1 MAPKIYTRK
10 GDDGTTG
17 LLFGGRVG
25 KDSSGPDAYG
35 AVDEAVSMLGLAR
48 AEVER
53 GSELD
58 ELLIRIQRELF
69 VVGAELATEPAN
81 RTKLEA
87 GVSRTTSAMVA
98 ALEPIIDDVT
108 ARYEAPTEFVLPGE
122 NRVAAALDV
131 ARAVVRRAERQS
143 VAAARAGG
151 STTATSSPT
160 STVSPISSTPSP
172 AGRKA
177 TSARCAPDRPPASD
191 WSVTVSLSF
200 TVITTPADRAAVEL
214 LAVPIA
220 KGGGF
225 GPGADVVDAALG
237 GGLAAFIAEVG
248 FDGALGETLA
258 VPTAG
263 KLRAKAAILV
273 GIGEA
278 DALTLDGVRRAAA
291 AIARRASKAASVGT
305 TLVAAANELEPADA
319 AQALAEGFVLG
330 DYQYLDYKGDASP
343 SKLKKVAVIG
353 AGGAEVRHAVAR
365 GAAIADAVAWARD
378 MVNTP
383 SKEKSPAEMVVAAR
397 RLLRGRGISVQVFE
411 GARLEAERF
420 GGVLGVGQGSEQ
432 TPRFLKM
439 TYAPRGARGKAL
451 ALVGKGVVFDSGGLS
466 LKTAGGMETMKTD
479 MSGGAAVIAAMS
491 TLQDLGV
498 KTRVTGYVP
507 LVENMPSGTAIR
519 PGDVLKIRNGKTVEV
534 LNTDAEG
541 RLILADAL
549 SLASDEKPAAVID
562 LATLTG
568 ACMVALGDKIAGL
581 MGNDDAWVDQVRG
594 AADRA
599 GEPVWHLPLPP
610 EYRKQLESEV
620 ADMKNIG
627 GSYGGALTAGLFLQE
642 FVDGAP
648 WVHLDIAGPARANAD
663 DGYLTKGGT
672 GFGVRTLIEL
682 ARNFEAPTD
691 GKKNGAAKP

>member
-1 MAPKIYTRK
+1 
-10 GDDGTTG
+10 
-17 LLFGGRVG
+17 
-25 KDSSGPDAYG
+25 
-35 AVDEAVSMLGLAR
+35 
-48 AEVER
+48 
-53 GSELD
+53 
-58 ELLIRIQRELF
+58 
-69 VVGAELATEPAN
+69 
-81 RTKLEA
+81 
-87 GVSRTTSAMVA
+87 
-98 ALEPIIDDVT
+98 VT
-108 ARYEAPTEFVLPGE
+108 
-122 NRVAAALDV
+122 
-131 ARAVVRRAERQS
+131 
-143 VAAARAGG
+143 
-151 STTATSSPT
+151 
-160 STVSPISSTPSP
+160 
-172 AGRKA
+172 
-177 TSARCAPDRPPASD
+177 
-191 WSVTVSLSF
+191 LSF
-200 TVITTPADRAAVEL
+200 TVVTTSADRAAVEL

-220 KGGGF
+220 TGGAF
-225 GPGADVVDAALG
+225 GPGADVVDDALG
-237 GGLAAFIAEVG
+237 GGLAAFLAEAG
-248 FDGALGETLA
+248 FEGKLGETLA

-273 GIGEA
+273 GIGEPEA
-278 DALTLDGVRRAAA
+278 FTTDGVRRAAA

-305 TLVAAANELEPADA
+305 TLASVSKTDLDPADA
-319 AQALAEGFVLG
+319 AQAVAEGFVLG
-330 DYQYLDYKGDASP
+330 AYQYLDYKGDASTA
-343 SKLKKVAVIG
+343 SKLKKVTIISE
-353 AGGAEVRHAVAR
+353 GGGIVRSAVAR
-365 GAAIADAVAWARD
+365 GAAIAEAVTWARD

-383 SKEKSPAEMVVAAR
+383 AKEKPPAEMVAAAR
-397 RLLRGRGISVQVFE
+397 RLLRGRGITVQVFE

-420 GGVLGVGQGSEQ
+420 GGVIGVGQGSEQ
-432 TPRFLKM
+432 APRFLKM

-491 TLQDLGV
+491 TLQELGV

-507 LVENMPSGTAIR
+507 LVENMPSGRAIR

-549 SLASDEKPAAVID
+549 SLASDDKPAAVID

-581 MGNDDAWVDQVRG
+581 MGNDDAWLGQVRG

-599 GEPVWHLPLPP
+599 GEPVWHLPLPE

-620 ADMKNIG
+620 ADLKNIG

-672 GFGVRTLIEL
+672 GYGVRTLVEL
-682 ARNFEAPTD
+682 ARTFEPPLAKD
-691 GKKNGAAKP
+691 GSTSTRARKR

>member
-1 MAPKIYTRK
+1 M
-10 GDDGTTG
+10 
-17 LLFGGRVG
+17 
-25 KDSSGPDAYG
+25 
-35 AVDEAVSMLGLAR
+35 
-48 AEVER
+48 
-53 GSELD
+53 
-58 ELLIRIQRELF
+58 
-69 VVGAELATEPAN
+69 
-81 RTKLEA
+81 
-87 GVSRTTSAMVA
+87 
-98 ALEPIIDDVT
+98 
-108 ARYEAPTEFVLPGE
+108 
-122 NRVAAALDV
+122 
-131 ARAVVRRAERQS
+131 
-143 VAAARAGG
+143 
-151 STTATSSPT
+151 
-160 STVSPISSTPSP
+160 
-172 AGRKA
+172 
-177 TSARCAPDRPPASD
+177 
-191 WSVTVSLSF
+191 SLTF
-200 TVITTPADRAAVEL
+200 TVVTTPADRVAVEL
-214 LAVPIA
+214 LAVPIGKDGA
-220 KGGGF
+220 F

-237 GGLAAFIAEVG
+237 GGLAAFLVEAG
-248 FDGALGETLA
+248 FEGKLGETLA
-258 VPTAG
+258 VPTGG

-273 GIGEA
+273 GIGDPA
-278 DALTLDGVRRAAA
+278 ALTVDGVRRAAA

-305 TLVAAANELEPADA
+305 TLAVAGAKLDAADA
-319 AQALAEGFVLG
+319 AQAVAEGFVLG
-330 DYQYLDYKGDASP
+330 AYQYLDYKGDATP
-343 SKLKKVAVIG
+343 SKLKKVAVISDAG
-353 AGGAEVRHAVAR
+353 AVVRNAVTR
-365 GAAIADAVAWARD
+365 GAAIGDAVTWARD

-383 SKEKSPAEMVVAAR
+383 SKEKSPADMVVAAR
-397 RLLRGRGISVQVFE
+397 RLLRGSGVTVQAFE

-420 GGVLGVGQGSEQ
+420 GGVIGVGQGSQ
-432 TPRFLKM
+432 QAPRFLKM
-439 TYAPRGARGKAL
+439 TYAPRGARGKPL
-451 ALVGKGVVFDSGGLS
+451 AFVGKGVVFDSGGLS

-581 MGNDDAWVDQVRG
+581 MGNDDAWVVQVRS

-599 GEPVWHLPLPP
+599 GEPVWHLPLPQ

-620 ADMKNIG
+620 ADLKNIG

-672 GFGVRTLIEL
+672 GYGVRTLVEL
-682 ARNFEAPTD
+682 ARNFEPPVAAAPV
-691 GKKNGAAKP
+691 AAKKSTRSKKR